1 MQVNNIFFN
10 LWNWKMVMMFAQF
23 FVQWAIL
30 VCWPYRIIMY
40 HQWNTR
46 WYTQPTSIHHHS
58 YSWCNVVLQQQ
69 VKDTMTRWVFGLLLH
84 WNKSNKIWHSFGIIE
99 TLKDVIKQ
107 VVPLGIPPYEIHESQ
122 MVRQLFFWDTEQK
135 NSQQN
140 IRWWWCL
147 HNVNVQW
154 SILMCWPYRI
164 IMYHQQNIRWY
175 TQPTL
180 IHHHSYSWCNVV
192 LQQQVKD
199 TTTRQFFGLL
209 LYCNKL
215 NKI

>member
-122 MVRQLFFWDTEQK
+122 MVRQLFFWWPDHAKYSKKLIEYLIIELK
-135 NSQQN
+135 NNEDVLKVLAELLEAFLNNRNFNYFQQTSN
-140 IRWWWCL
+140 PTIGRR
-147 HNVNVQW
+147 HYVIVN
-154 SILMCWPYRI
+154 
-164 IMYHQQNIRWY
+164 
-175 TQPTL
+175 
-180 IHHHSYSWCNVV
+180 
-192 LQQQVKD
+192 
-199 TTTRQFFGLL
+199 TTF
-209 LYCNKL
+209 
-215 NKI
+215 